1 MAQLLD
7 LARVQPQLAEQL
19 VGVLATQALGFGAIW
34 RTGALAQHPH
44 VLAGLGL
51 EAGEKIV
58 GFLYVGSFEG
68 ERRNPPALQPLD
80 FVSAWQG

>member
-1 MAQLLD
+1 MLT
-7 LARVQPQLAEQL
+7 RR
-19 VGVLATQALGFGAIW
+19 IM
-34 RTGALAQHPH
+34 
-44 VLAGLGL
+44 LAGLGL

>member
-1 MAQLLD
+1 MPQEEQLLSAGCAAHS
-7 LARVQPQLAEQL
+7 LL
-19 VGVLATQALGFGAIW
+19 LATQALGFGAIW